1 MQMNIR
7 RLGAEDARAF
17 RELRLE
23 GLKMHPEAFGAS
35 FDDELA
41 QPLER
46 AAARLAENVVLGGFD
61 AAGALQGI
69 IGLRRE
75 KAAKIRHRAGIWG
88 MYVAPSARGTGLA
101 KNLLQ
106 AAINEAM
113 VDCQSVL
120 LSVTASNEAAKRLYQ
135 RAGFREWAVDRK
147 ALCVEGAFVDE
158 VLMRLDF
165 A

>member
-1 MQMNIR
+1 MNIR

-46 AAARLAENVVLGGFD
+46 AAARLAENVVLAGFD

-75 KAAKIRHRAGIWG
+75 KAAKIRHRASIWG
-88 MYVAPSARGTGLA
+88 MYVAPSGRGTGLA

>member
-1 MQMNIR
+1 
-7 RLGAEDARAF
+7 
-17 RELRLE
+17 
-23 GLKMHPEAFGAS
+23 
-35 FDDELA
+35 
-41 QPLER
+41 
-46 AAARLAENVVLGGFD
+46 
-61 AAGALQGI
+61 
-69 IGLRRE
+69 
-75 KAAKIRHRAGIWG
+75 
-88 MYVAPSARGTGLA
+88 MYVAPSGRGTGLA

>member
-1 MQMNIR
+1 MNIR

-17 RELRLE
+17 KELRLE

-46 AAARLAENVVLGGFD
+46 AAARLAENAVFGGFD

-75 KAAKIRHRAGIWG
+75 KAAKIRHRASIWG
-88 MYVAPSARGTGLA
+88 MYVAPSGRGTGLA

-106 AAINEAM
+106 AAISEAM
-113 VDCQSVL
+113 VDCQSVR
-120 LSVTASNEAAKRLYQ
+120 LSVTEANEAAKRLYQ

-147 ALCVEGAFVDE
+147 ALCVGGAFVDE